1 MVKCNGSYVFQKTS
15 KLLLCMNKYSATYL
29 ANGMNEKK
37 YYAVNHWIMK
47 IHEKGSVKDSFS
59 SKE

>member
-1 MVKCNGSYVFQKTS
+1 
-15 KLLLCMNKYSATYL
+15 MNKYFATYL
-29 ANGMNEKK
+29 ANVMNEKK

-47 IHEKGSVKDSFS
+47 IREKGSVKDSFS